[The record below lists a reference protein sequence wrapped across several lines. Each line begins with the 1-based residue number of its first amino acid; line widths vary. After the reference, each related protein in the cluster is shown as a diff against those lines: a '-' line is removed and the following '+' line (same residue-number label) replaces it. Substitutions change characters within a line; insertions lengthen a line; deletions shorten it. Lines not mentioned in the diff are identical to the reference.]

1 MISIANQ
8 LELRH
13 FNYFKVLAE
22 ELHYRKASELL
33 FISQSALSQQIKHLE
48 GILKVSL
55 FERTNRK
62 VSLSDAG
69 VLFYKD
75 VLQILNKVEVAATNI
90 KLYTAGNTGQI
101 GIGFVASAMSSVLPG
116 LLKQF
121 HTDCPN
127 IRFRLDELNNAEQ
140 LVALQNET
148 LDIGFM
154 RSNHLPDGFV
164 SKRVHTETFSL
175 VLPKNHPVTTAS
187 FEHIGQFKDE
197 NFILFP
203 NDQSQL
209 YYQQII
215 NLCIDQGFTP
225 KVAHRSI
232 HAPTIFKM
240 VENGMGLSVI
250 PTSLASTENSSI
262 RFIELKHIP
271 QRTAL
276 YAVWKNQNNNPTLPY
291 FLDMLVSV

>member
-8 LELRH
+8 LELRQL
-13 FNYFKVLAE
+13 NYFKVLAE
-22 ELHYRKASELL
+22 ELHYRKASEIL

-62 VSLSDAG
+62 VALSDAG
-69 VLFYKD
+69 RLFYKD
-75 VLQILNKVEVAATNI
+75 VLQVLNKVEIAATNI

-101 GIGFVASAMSSVLPG
+101 GIGFVASAMASVLPA

-121 HTDCPN
+121 NSDCPN

-140 LVALQNET
+140 LIALQNET
-148 LDIGFM
+148 LDLGFM
-154 RSNHLPDGFV
+154 RSNHLPDGFS
-164 SKRVHTETFSL
+164 SKRVYTETFSL
-175 VLPKNHPVTTAS
+175 VLPANHPVTDTEFS
-187 FEHIGQFKDE
+187 NIGQFRDE

-203 NDQSQL
+203 NEQSQL

-215 NLCIDQGFTP
+215 NLCADQGFAP

-232 HAPTIFKM
+232 HAPTIFRL

-250 PTSLASTENSSI
+250 PTSLASTENPNI
-262 RFIELKHIP
+262 RFIELKGIP
-271 QRTAL
+271 QQTAL
-276 YAVWKNQNNNPTLPY
+276 YAVWKKINNNPALPY
-291 FLDMLVSV
+291 FLEMLVPQ